1 MHDAVEADRRA
12 RPGFPLAVLDALPQ
26 HIYLAAA
33 DGHVVF
39 QSAAARRAFG
49 GTVDHV
55 DELLRRFA
63 PADAALALEAFQRR
77 SSDGPVRVP
86 VPGAHEVRWAEYS
99 IIDQLD
105 TPGVEAIMIVS
116 RDVTDRVRLED
127 DLSRQAMEDQ
137 LTGLPNRRALQARFA
152 LADAGARRLGRSTGM
167 LMIDL
172 DGFKAVNDTLGH
184 PVGDRLLQGV
194 ADRLAR
200 VTRGGE
206 MVVRLGGDEFAV
218 LLEQVTSPGAASGA
232 GLRVL
237 EAVREPYDVDGIPIV
252 VQASVGVA
260 IADAAGCFDDLLRH
274 ADIALYEA
282 KRRGRNQ
289 VTVFEPALEERL
301 FAHSEMHA
309 EIEHAYR
316 KGEYRLVYQPIVD
329 LQTARIRGFEALM
342 RWRSPILGDVPPS
355 QFIPVAEDTGMILR
369 LGRWALEET
378 CRHLAGWHAHQLRL
392 DPGLPLEHLV
402 QASVNVS
409 MVQFDQLDLLDHVEE
424 AITRAGIPP
433 CRLQLE
439 VTESVLAANQDR
451 LASSLRQLRELG
463 VTISL
468 DDFGT
473 GYSSMGQLQGLAVD
487 QIKIDASFVQ
497 AVGGDERASSVVT
510 ALVELGQAL
519 GLTVV
524 AEGVED
530 ADQLAVLRAAGCD
543 FAQGFLLGRPTE
555 ALAVTGLIGRNLS
568 IGLEA

>member
-1 MHDAVEADRRA
+1 MHAAGAADRRNQ
-12 RPGFPLAVLDALPQ
+12 PGFPLAVLDALPQ
-26 HIYLAAA
+26 HIYLAFA
-33 DGHVVF
+33 DGTIVF

-49 GTVDHV
+49 GSVDHI
-55 DELLRRFA
+55 DDLLTRFA
-63 PADAALALEAFQRR
+63 PSDAAVALESFQRR

-86 VPGAHEVRWAEYS
+86 IPNADEVRWAEYS

-137 LTGLPNRRALQARFA
+137 LTGLPNRRALQARFR
-152 LADAGARRLGRSTGM
+152 LAEAGARRVGRSTGM
-167 LMIDL
+167 MMIDL
-172 DGFKAVNDTLGH
+172 DGFKSVNDTLGH

-218 LLEQVTSPGAASGA
+218 LLEQVASPGAAGGA

-260 IADAAGCFDDLLRH
+260 LADEGGSFDDLFRH

-289 VTVFEPALEERL
+289 VTMFEPALEERL
-301 FAHSEMHA
+301 FAHSEMHG
-309 EIEHAYR
+309 EIEQAYR
-316 KGEYRLVYQPIVD
+316 NGEYRLVYQPIVD
-329 LQTARIRGFEALM
+329 LDSAQIRGFEALM
-342 RWRSPILGDVPPS
+342 RWRSPTLGDVPPS
-355 QFIPVAEDTGMILR
+355 QFIPVAEETGMILR

-378 CRHLAGWHAHQLRL
+378 CRHLAGWHAHQRRL
-392 DPGLPLEHLV
+392 DPGIPVENLV

-409 MVQFDQLDLLDHVEE
+409 MVQFDQLDLLDHVEHAVSE
-424 AITRAGIPP
+424 AGIPP

-451 LASSLRQLRELG
+451 LASGLSDLRDLG
-463 VTISL
+463 IAISL

-473 GYSSMGQLQGLAVD
+473 GYSSMGQLQALAVD

-497 AVGGDERASSVVT
+497 AASVDQRSSSVVT

-524 AEGVED
+524 AEGVEETE
-530 ADQLAVLRAAGCD
+530 QLRILRAAGCD
-543 FAQGFLLGRPTE
+543 YAQGYLLGRPTE
-555 ALAVTGLIGRNLS
+555 AIAVTGLIGRNLTL
-568 IGLEA
+568 GLGV

>member
-1 MHDAVEADRRA
+1 MHAAGAADRRNQ
-12 RPGFPLAVLDALPQ
+12 PGFPLAVLDALPQ
-26 HIYLAAA
+26 HIYLASA
-33 DGHVVF
+33 DGTIVF

-49 GTVDHV
+49 GSVDHI
-55 DELLRRFA
+55 DDLLTRFA
-63 PADAALALEAFQRR
+63 PSDAAVALESFQRR

-86 VPGAHEVRWAEYS
+86 IPNADEVRWAEYS

-137 LTGLPNRRALQARFA
+137 LTGLPNRRALQARFR
-152 LADAGARRLGRSTGM
+152 LAEAGARRVGRSTGM
-167 LMIDL
+167 MMIDL
-172 DGFKAVNDTLGH
+172 DGFKSVNDTLGH

-218 LLEQVTSPGAASGA
+218 LLEQVASPGAAGGA

-260 IADAAGCFDDLLRH
+260 LADEGGSFDDLFRH

-289 VTVFEPALEERL
+289 VTMFEPALEERL
-301 FAHSEMHA
+301 FAHSEMHG
-309 EIEHAYR
+309 EIEQAYR
-316 KGEYRLVYQPIVD
+316 NGEYRLVYQPIVD
-329 LQTARIRGFEALM
+329 LDSAQIRGFEALM
-342 RWRSPILGDVPPS
+342 RWRSPTLGDVPPS
-355 QFIPVAEDTGMILR
+355 QFIPVAEETGMILR

-378 CRHLAGWHAHQLRL
+378 CRHLAGWHAHQRRL
-392 DPGLPLEHLV
+392 DPGIPVENLV

-409 MVQFDQLDLLDHVEE
+409 MVQFDQLDLLDHVEHAVSE
-424 AITRAGIPP
+424 AGIPP

-451 LASSLRQLRELG
+451 LASGLSDLRDLG
-463 VTISL
+463 IAISL

-473 GYSSMGQLQGLAVD
+473 GYSSMGQLQALAVD

-497 AVGGDERASSVVT
+497 AASVDQRSSSVVT

-524 AEGVED
+524 AEGVEETE
-530 ADQLAVLRAAGCD
+530 QLRILRAAGCD
-543 FAQGFLLGRPTE
+543 YAQGYLLGRPTE
-555 ALAVTGLIGRNLS
+555 AIAVTGLIGRNLTL
-568 IGLEA
+568 GLGV